1 MSEIRIICGGLTA
14 GGGCPILATAT
25 GDFNGELG

>member
-1 MSEIRIICGGLTA
+1 MSENRIICGGLT
-14 GGGCPILATAT
+14 GEGGCPILGTAT